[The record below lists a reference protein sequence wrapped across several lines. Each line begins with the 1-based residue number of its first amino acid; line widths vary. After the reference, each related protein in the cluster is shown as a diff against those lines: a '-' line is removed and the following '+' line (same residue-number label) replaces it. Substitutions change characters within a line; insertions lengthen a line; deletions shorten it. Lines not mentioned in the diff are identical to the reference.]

1 MTRSPEIRE
10 LAQLL
15 RLRGL
20 RAAAAMRECLRC
32 AREVDDAA
40 AALAR
45 RDARIAHWQAERAE
59 LACFIVGDGAR
70 DLARFAASTAARRAY
85 LAEQHER
92 DAYARLDDL
101 RALEQA
107 RARLAAAQVRRAREQ
122 AREDETRQMLRQA
135 ASTAI
140 LHRDSVEAAELTVP
154 TPRVAWS

>member
-1 MTRSPEIRE
+1 MTRPPELRE

-15 RLRGL
+15 RLRTL
-20 RAAAAMRECLRC
+20 RAAAAARDCVRC
-32 AREVDDAA
+32 AREVEDAE

-45 RDARIAHWQAERAE
+45 RDVRIAHWLEERAE
-59 LACFIVGDGAR
+59 LARFIVGEGAR
-70 DLARFAASTAARRAY
+70 DLARFAPSTAARRAH

-107 RARLAAAQVRRAREQ
+107 RGRLAAAQARRAREQ

-135 ASTAI
+135 AGAA
-140 LHRDSVEAAELTVP
+140 LARRDTVDAGDAP
-154 TPRVAWS
+154 PALRAVAWS

>member
-15 RLRGL
+15 RLRSL
-20 RAAAAMRECLRC
+20 RAAAAERECARC
-32 AREVDDAA
+32 ARDVDDAEA
-40 AALAR
+40 GLVR
-45 RDARIAHWQAERAE
+45 RDARIAHWCTQRAE
-59 LACFIVGDGAR
+59 LARFIVGDGAR
-70 DLARFAASTAARRAY
+70 DLARFAASTAARRAH

-101 RALEQA
+101 RALE
-107 RARLAAAQVRRAREQ
+107 RARDKLAAAQARRAREQ

-140 LHRDSVEAAELTVP
+140 VRRDSADAAEPAARARV
-154 TPRVAWS
+154 VAWS

>member
-1 MTRSPEIRE
+1 MTRSPGIRD

-20 RAAAAMRECLRC
+20 RAAAAERECVRC
-32 AREVDDAA
+32 ACDVDDAE
-40 AALAR
+40 AALVQ

-59 LACFIVGDGAR
+59 LAQFIVGDGAR
-70 DLARFAASTAARRAY
+70 DLARFAASTVARRAH

-92 DAYARLDDL
+92 DVYGRLDDV

-107 RARLAAAQVRRAREQ
+107 RDKLAAARARRAREQ

-140 LHRDSVEAAELTVP
+140 VRRDTADAAEPAARARV
-154 TPRVAWS
+154 VAWS

>member
-20 RAAAAMRECLRC
+20 RSATAMRDCVRC
-32 AREVDDAA
+32 ARAVEDAET
-40 AALAR
+40 ALAR
-45 RDARIAHWQAERAE
+45 RDARIAQWQAQRAE
-59 LACFIVGDGAR
+59 LGRFIVGDGAR
-70 DLARFAASTAARRAY
+70 DLARFAASTAAGRAH

-92 DAYARLDDL
+92 DAYARLDDV

-107 RARLAAAQVRRAREQ
+107 RARLAAAQARRVREQ

-140 LHRDSVEAAELTVP
+140 LHRDSVEAAELPVP
-154 TPRVAWS
+154 TRRVAWS